1 MLWCR
6 IGSTPDIRC
15 RECPTLL
22 MHARS
27 QVIIVVSLLGLLVLR
42 PVAADNPKQQLNA
55 IVRETQKQGSRA
67 GRITVVWWMPT
78 EFWQAALRANGTVP
92 ADKINEAVAALS
104 DVNVFLLV
112 DAKVGALAV
121 VDYAPASELQKN
133 FSVTDPAGK
142 SVAFIPEARQSM
154 APKNL
159 LAIMKPI
166 MDNMLGEFV
175 KGISFLVF
183 EAKNKDGSR
192 KVDPTKPG
200 ILKAKLSEEE
210 FRWRLPLGS
219 LLPDKTCP
227 KCSESF
233 PGNYG
238 FCPYDATPLQA
249 VGEKK

>member
-1 MLWCR
+1 MYR
-6 IGSTPDIRC
+6 
-15 RECPTLL
+15 
-22 MHARS
+22 RS
-27 QVIIVVSLLGLLVLR
+27 RLIIVVGWLGLLIGGPL
-42 PVAADNPKQQLNA
+42 AADNPKQQLNA

-121 VDYAPASELQKN
+121 VDYAPAAELQKN

-142 SVAFIPEARQSM
+142 PVAFIPEARQSM
-154 APKNL
+154 ATKNL

-166 MDNMLGEFV
+166 MGNMLGEFG

-192 KVDPTKPG
+192 KVDPGKPG
-200 ILKAKLSEEE
+200 ILKAKLGEEE

-219 LLPDKTCP
+219 LLPDRICP
-227 KCSESF
+227 QCSESF
-233 PGNYG
+233 PGNYA
-238 FCPYDATPLQA
+238 FCPYDATPLRA
-249 VGEKK
+249 PTEK

>member
-1 MLWCR
+1 
-6 IGSTPDIRC
+6 
-15 RECPTLL
+15 

-42 PVAADNPKQQLNA
+42 PLAADNPKQQLNA

-78 EFWQAALRANGTVP
+78 EFWQTALRANGTVP
-92 ADKINEAVAALS
+92 ADKINEAIAALS

-112 DAKVGALAV
+112 DAKIGALAV
-121 VDYAPASELQKN
+121 MDYTPAADLQKN
-133 FSVTDPAGK
+133 FSVIDAAGK
-142 SVAFIPEARQSM
+142 PLAEIPEAKQSM
-154 APKNL
+154 ATKNL
-159 LAIMKPI
+159 LAVMKPI
-166 MDNMLGEFV
+166 MANMLGEFG

-183 EAKNKDGSR
+183 EGKNKDGSR
-192 KVDPTKPG
+192 KIEPTKPG
-200 ILKAKLSEEE
+200 MLTAKLGEEE

>member
-1 MLWCR
+1 V
-6 IGSTPDIRC
+6 T
-15 RECPTLL
+15 
-22 MHARS
+22 
-27 QVIIVVSLLGLLVLR
+27 LLGLLICR
-42 PVAADNPKQQLNA
+42 PLAADNPKQQLNA
-55 IVRETQKQGSRA
+55 IVRETQKQGSRS

-121 VDYAPASELQKN
+121 VDYTPATELQKK
-133 FSVTDPAGK
+133 FSVIDPAGK
-142 SVAFIPEARQSM
+142 PVGAIPEAKQSM
-154 APKNL
+154 ATKNL

-166 MDNMLGEFV
+166 MGNMLGEFG

-183 EAKNKDGSR
+183 EANNKDGAR
-192 KVDPTKPG
+192 RVDPTKPG

-227 KCSESF
+227 KCNESF
-233 PGNYG
+233 PGNYA
-238 FCPYDATPLQA
+238 FCPYDATPLQVEA
-249 VGEKK
+249 EKK